1 MIIDYRNTFQR
12 CPEVLQD
19 VCNHRVEM
27 ANFILSL
34 CPTLD
39 EDRLFYEEAIQQY
52 KCYDV

>member
-1 MIIDYRNTFQR
+1 MIIDYGNTFQR

-34 CPTLD
+34 SPTLD